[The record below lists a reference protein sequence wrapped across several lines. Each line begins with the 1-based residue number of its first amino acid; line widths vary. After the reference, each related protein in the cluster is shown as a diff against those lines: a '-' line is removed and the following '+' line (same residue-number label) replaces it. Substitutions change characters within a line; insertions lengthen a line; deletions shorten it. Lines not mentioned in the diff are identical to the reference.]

1 MHSSGVRAR
10 AAAILAALLL
20 GGCTSSMPKASIS
33 VRGQELTVEIARSE
47 EERARGFMHRTSL
60 GRRAGMLFVFQSD
73 EHLTFWM
80 KDTPLPLSIAFLSA
94 EGRILEIQDMEPFS
108 EKTIRSR
115 FSARFALEVARG
127 VFEEIGAREGDTVAL
142 PQAVR

>member
-1 MHSSGVRAR
+1 
-10 AAAILAALLL
+10 
-20 GGCTSSMPKASIS
+20 
-33 VRGQELTVEIARSE
+33 
-47 EERARGFMHRTSL
+47 
-60 GRRAGMLFVFQSD
+60 MLFVFQSD